1 MDQQTQPKKAFEPLE
16 KAQLAMRLVNN
27 PDFEQEI
34 DAYVSGKDY
43 DEHSVNFFKEQI
55 ALQQKLQQE
64 GGKLLD
70 TGGQILSLVV
80 NALAKSWQR
89 TGGEN
94 NSR

>member
-94 NSR
+94 NSQ